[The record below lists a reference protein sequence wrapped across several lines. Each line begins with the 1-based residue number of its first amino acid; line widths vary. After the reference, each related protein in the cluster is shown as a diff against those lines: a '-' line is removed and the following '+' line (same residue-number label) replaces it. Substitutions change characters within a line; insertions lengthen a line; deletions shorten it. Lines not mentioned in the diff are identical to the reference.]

1 MTIMQ
6 EQDAQLGWRGRK
18 RRRNSL
24 GSDNSSSQESS
35 CELQL
40 QTPAGQTRTQDWCR
54 FDQQEFQF
62 KSPEEEVDFYI
73 MLEETIMKEQAVN

>member
-1 MTIMQ
+1 MQ

-24 GSDNSSSQESS
+24 GSDNSGSSQESS
-35 CELQL
+35 CESQL
-40 QTPAGQTRTQDWCR
+40 HSTRTLDQCR
-54 FDQQEFQF
+54 FDMQEFQF

-73 MLEETIMKEQAVN
+73 MLEETIMKEQAA

>member
-40 QTPAGQTRTQDWCR
+40 YTSTPDWCR